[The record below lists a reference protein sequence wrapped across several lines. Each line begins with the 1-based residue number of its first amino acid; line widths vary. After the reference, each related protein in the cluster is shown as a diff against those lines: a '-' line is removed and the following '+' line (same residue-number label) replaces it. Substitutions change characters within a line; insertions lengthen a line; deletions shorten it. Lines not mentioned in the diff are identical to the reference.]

1 MNSKSYF
8 FNILQTFVQ
17 EAEIICHVS
26 KAETISYAESVLLGD
41 PFDFL
46 ADWTTSTKRGYCRM
60 SASCYSAFP
69 AIRNF
74 AQKLTG
80 ATGILLFYSYLDEKQ
95 VLKELLSSCLDQ
107 WFSNFFDSR
116 TT

>member
-1 MNSKSYF
+1 MPRVKQSCF
-8 FNILQTFVQ
+8 LQ

-46 ADWTTSTKRGYCRM
+46 ADWTSTKRGCRM
-60 SASCYSAFP
+60 SASVYSAFP

-95 VLKELLSSCLDQ
+95 VSC
-107 WFSNFFDSR
+107 
-116 TT
+116 